1 MQVAYCGSEFEIPD
15 ILIDKYTK
23 DFDTLPGSGQRE
35 SIMQL
40 RMTIDDIL
48 DYVAEEPDMLHEK
61 DIMAQDPLNE
71 VGNTGISCKGR
82 VKIGIHLL
90 LSYRRRNK

>member
-1 MQVAYCGSEFEIPD
+1 MQVACYGSEFEIPD
-15 ILIDKYTK
+15 LLIDKYIK
-23 DFDTLPGSGQRE
+23 DFETLPGSGQRE

-61 DIMAQDPLNE
+61 DIRSDFVKALAMQKAMCKL
-71 VGNTGISCKGR
+71 GILYDS
-82 VKIGIHLL
+82 
-90 LSYRRRNK
+90 